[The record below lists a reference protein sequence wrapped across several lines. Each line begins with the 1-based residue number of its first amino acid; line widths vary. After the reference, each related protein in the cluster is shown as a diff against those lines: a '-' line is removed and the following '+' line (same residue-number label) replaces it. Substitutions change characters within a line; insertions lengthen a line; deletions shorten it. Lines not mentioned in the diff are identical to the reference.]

1 MKTKQGLNRLL
12 KFVAFVSIAFLPFMS
27 ATQIIG
33 LETFLD
39 SYERPE
45 YYIVV
50 ESKEDYKII
59 QKSSHPE
66 FTIGNEDIVYFYQEN
81 GEITHDKICEINAIG
96 PFKKYYTSK
105 NETPI
110 FEQQIIGKIIKEFDE
125 SPINTLSIKT
135 WELSIYNLNLRAI
148 ILD

>member
-1 MKTKQGLNRLL
+1 METKESLRKLL
-12 KFVAFVSIAFLPFMS
+12 KFFAFILIAFLPFIS

-50 ESKEDYKII
+50 ESKEDYKIL
-59 QKSSHPE
+59 QKASHPE
-66 FTIGNEDIVYFYQEN
+66 FIIKNEDTIYYYQEN
-81 GEITHDKICEINAIG
+81 GEITQDKIYEISAIG
-96 PFKKYYTSK
+96 PFKKYFTSE

-110 FEQQIIGKIIKEFDE
+110 FEQQIIGKIIKQFDE
-125 SPINTLSIKT
+125 SPLNTISIKT
-135 WELSIYNLNLRAI
+135 WEISIHNLNLRAL